1 MKTKLFAVRLGF
13 FLHGLTMAALG
24 AEGDAAV
31 AATDGPVEPDTVVA
45 LTEAQAETYAH
56 QIEELDAKSKL
67 KPGDKVKRE
76 GAAEPEPAPAE

>member
-1 MKTKLFAVRLGF
+1 MNKLFVVRPGF
-13 FLHGLTMAALG
+13 YLHGLSMAVLG
-24 AEGDAAV
+24 GAAGV
-31 AATDGPVEPDTVVA
+31 ATDGPVEPGTVVA
-45 LTEAQAETYAH
+45 LTEGEAEGYAH

>member
-1 MKTKLFAVRLGF
+1 MNKLFVVRPGF
-13 FLHGLTMAALG
+13 FLHGLSMAALG
-24 AEGDAAV
+24 ASAEV
-31 AATDGPVEPDTVVA
+31 ATDGPVEPGTVVA
-45 LTEAQAETYAH
+45 LTEDDAAAYAH